1 MIEFGAY
8 TQADTVAH
16 RLHPAAKVTFTLA
29 FLAGLALAG
38 SPTGVGIFAAITAA
52 VLAICR
58 TTPRQVLKILKPMR
72 WLMLF
77 VFIIDIAFCG
87 WQNGSTTVAL
97 PAALASI
104 AQAVAT
110 TAAPASDTFA
120 ITLSFSANT
129 LVTGI
134 IQAFLNLTKFA
145 CAMLGAAMLM
155 RTTTPTALA
164 DAAAIMLRPLTPR
177 TPRAATALHSATFA
191 LQTTF
196 RFVPVLLDEF
206 HQVKQAQTERGAFN
220 LQNAEGARGLF
231 PANPANA
238 TSETEFDAKNSAC
251 HPSPAHLRQKRPRL
265 LAKVRAYI
273 PVIVPVFESALRRS
287 DALAQAVH
295 NRGFTQTGTITPDL
309 IVPPKVE
316 KCESGTITPDLI
328 VPTCIRVYAFTPASG
343 LTVVASLAVLAAGIL
358 L

>member
-1 MIEFGAY
+1 MEFGAY

-16 RLHPAAKVTFTLA
+16 RLHPAAKITFTLA

-38 SPTGVGIFAAITAA
+38 SPVGVGVFAAITAA
-52 VLAICR
+52 VLVVCR
-58 TTPRQVLKILKPMR
+58 TSSRQALKILKPMR

-87 WQNGSTTVAL
+87 WQNGSTTVTL
-97 PAALASI
+97 LAAFAPTV
-104 AQAVAT
+104 QAAAT

-120 ITLSFSANT
+120 IMLPFNANT

-134 IQAFLNLTKFA
+134 IQAALNLIKFA

-177 TPRAATALHSATFA
+177 TPRAAAALHSATFA

-220 LQNAEGARGLF
+220 WDNNLRSYCPSLQDGSR
-231 PANPANA
+231 
-238 TSETEFDAKNSAC
+238 
-251 HPSPAHLRQKRPRL
+251 RPRL

-295 NRGFTQTGTITPDL
+295 NRGFTQTWDNNLRSYCPNSQNAECVTGT
-309 IVPPKVE
+309 
-316 KCESGTITPDLI
+316 TIPASDTFATLNPAPR
-328 VPTCIRVYAFTPASG
+328 PTCIRAYAFTPASG
-343 LTVVASLAVLAAGIL
+343 LTLAISLVILGVGIL